1 MNKKKLQHIMR
12 ENEDSYRKL
21 AEKLDISLSA
31 FAGKMNGLT
40 LFNQEE
46 IKKIKDLY
54 NLTAEQI
61 DQIFFN

>member
-21 AEKLDISLSA
+21 AKKLDISLSA
-31 FAGKMNGLT
+31 FAGKMNSLT
-40 LFNQEE
+40 LFNQKE

-54 NLTAEQI
+54 DLTAKEI
-61 DQIFFN
+61 DEIFFN